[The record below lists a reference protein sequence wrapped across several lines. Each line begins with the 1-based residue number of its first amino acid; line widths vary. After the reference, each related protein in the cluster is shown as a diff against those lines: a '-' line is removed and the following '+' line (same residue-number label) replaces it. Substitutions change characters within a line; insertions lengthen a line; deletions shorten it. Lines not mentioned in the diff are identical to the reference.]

1 MNKRAKS
8 DQSIG
13 GGHRTDG
20 EHESLLD
27 GTTAGPLNLHELL
40 REGVHELSSIEKQLL
55 GRTDQLANELR
66 LQRDHAVLAECIQ
79 QPTHC

>member
-1 MNKRAKS
+1 
-8 DQSIG
+8 
-13 GGHRTDG
+13 
-20 EHESLLD
+20 
-27 GTTAGPLNLHELL
+27 
-40 REGVHELSSIEKQLL
+40 LL